1 MIIAVSQINSR
12 HIFLKSLIGT
22 KEEEDYSYENA
33 NSLLWTTT
41 CLFFLFSVLE
51 VVFFYLYNNKVTF
64 LKIQVLSFFFIFI
77 SKILVSPMD

>member
-64 LKIQVLSFFFIFI
+64 LKIQVLSFFLYLYLKF
-77 SKILVSPMD
+77 